1 MLLENNFSTE
11 KGLYRIQEWG
21 ILLTHSNTG
30 KMNPDNLGKEDNWNS
45 IWVENKKLLKGK
57 LGPIVTI
64 VDMKTY
70 TRYIASTSRE
80 TRKQQLSGPKVKES
94 YLLDDPWQ
102 WLYLTMQLLSH
113 QLFSSAKLCNCWGRG
128 NMTLTMDHFLVVQG
142 TSWVEISMNG

>member
-1 MLLENNFSTE
+1 
-11 KGLYRIQEWG
+11 
-21 ILLTHSNTG
+21 
-30 KMNPDNLGKEDNWNS
+30 
-45 IWVENKKLLKGK
+45 VENKKLLKGK

-102 WLYLTMQLLSH
+102 
-113 QLFSSAKLCNCWGRG
+113 
-128 NMTLTMDHFLVVQG
+128 
-142 TSWVEISMNG
+142 